1 MSLILEA
8 LKKAER
14 QHKLGEVPKISP
26 NTEQPATRGPHG
38 TGWVMMALLALI
50 LLGVGIYLGSN
61 SWFSPQAEVEAEVSR
76 AETRPGNGMHKN
88 DQPELAPVQSEAVI
102 DKPDPPPADALARD
116 GGESRQAIPTP
127 REMEIEPSRERE
139 IETPPVAL
147 SESAPPPPPAK
158 PLHEMPSG
166 FVAHLPVMNIDIHS
180 YDTRPAKRY
189 VLINMEKYREGD
201 YLAEGPRLVE
211 ILPQGAVM
219 EHMGERFILP
229 IGNQ

>member
-14 QHKLGEVPKISP
+14 QHKLGEVPRINP
-26 NTEQPATRGPHG
+26 DTEQPGSTASHRL
-38 TGWVMMALLALI
+38 GWLMLALFALI
-50 LLGVGIYLGSN
+50 LLGVGVYLGSS
-61 SWFSPQAEVEAEVSR
+61 SWLTPQRQPHEPPVSHAEPSQQDSQPKSAPERVAPLGSGEA
-76 AETRPGNGMHKN
+76 TNT
-88 DQPELAPVQSEAVI
+88 
-102 DKPDPPPADALARD
+102 PDPLQSTAPSQVTEEPPA
-116 GGESRQAIPTP
+116 AISTP
-127 REMEIEPSRERE
+127 QEQEIEPAQEV
-139 IETPPVAL
+139 VA
-147 SESAPPPPPAK
+147 EPPPPPRPPK

-166 FVAHLPVMNIDIHS
+166 FVANLPSMSIDIHS
-180 YDTRPAKRY
+180 YDKRAAKRY

-201 YLAEGPRLVE
+201 YLAEGPKLVE

>member
-14 QHKLGEVPKISP
+14 QHKLGEVPKINP
-26 NTEQPATRGPHG
+26 NAEQPAASGPHG
-38 TGWVMMALLALI
+38 MGWLMMALLALI
-50 LLGVGIYLGSN
+50 LIGIGIYLGSK
-61 SWFSPQAEVEAEVSR
+61 SWLPPQAPVETEIPLTGAEPADNGQKREPEVSLPR
-76 AETRPGNGMHKN
+76 EGGEDGESLQANTAPGQNEVVPPKA
-88 DQPELAPVQSEAVI
+88 QEI
-102 DKPDPPPADALARD
+102 DPP
-116 GGESRQAIPTP
+116 E
-127 REMEIEPSRERE
+127 
-139 IETPPVAL
+139 VVV
-147 SESAPPPPPAK
+147 SEPPPPSPPAAPPK

-166 FVAHLPVMNIDIHS
+166 FVANLPAMNIDIHS
-180 YDTRPAKRY
+180 YDTRPLKRY

-201 YLAEGPRLVE
+201 YLSEGPRVME